1 MSRGRYPTDL
11 SDEQWA
17 LIAPLL
23 PAPGP
28 GGRPRSTD
36 LRRVCD
42 AILYLVKTG
51 CQWRTL
57 PRDFPAW
64 ETCYTYFAAWRRAG
78 VLKQVQQRLVTQV
91 RCAEGRGAAPSIAIL
106 DSQSVKSGKFAS
118 SERGFDG
125 GKRVKGRKR
134 HLAVDTLGLPL
145 ALAVTS
151 ANTHDKVGG
160 RQLIG
165 SIAQWLKPRPKKIL
179 ADGGYSGAPFAR
191 FVHTAL
197 KASVEITGNIAQR
210 VKAFVPVARRWVVE
224 RTFAWLGDYRR
235 LDKDQERL
243 TSNSVAM
250 IRWALVAL
258 MLKRL
263 FPANSGGWS

>member
-1 MSRGRYPTDL
+1 MAGAGYPTDL
-11 SDEQWA
+11 SDGQWA
-17 LIAPLL
+17 LVEPLL
-23 PAPGP
+23 PTPRA
-28 GGRPRSTD
+28 GGRPRTTD

-51 CQWRTL
+51 CQWRNL
-57 PRDFPAW
+57 PHDFPPW

-78 VLKQVQQRLVTQV
+78 VVKLLQRGLVARV
-91 RCAEGRGAAPSIAIL
+91 RRADGRKAAPSIAIL

-118 SERGFDG
+118 SERGYDG
-125 GKRVKGRKR
+125 GKHTKGRKR

-145 ALAVTS
+145 AVAVTS

-160 RQLIG
+160 RQVIG
-165 SIAQWLKPRPKKIL
+165 SMAQWLKPHPRKIV
-179 ADGGYSGAPFAR
+179 ADGGYSGAPFSS
-191 FVHTAL
+191 FVRNTLSAT
-197 KASVEITGNIAQR
+197 VEIAGNIAQR

-243 TSNSVAM
+243 TCNSVAM
-250 IRWALVAL
+250 IGWALASL
-258 MLKRL
+258 MLRRL
-263 FPANSGGWS
+263 FPAGSGAWS